1 MSETTE
7 LHLTSP
13 AFKANPFPAF
23 ALLRADDPVHQI
35 DLSDGQR
42 AWLITRYQDADMVLR
57 DERFV
62 KERLKHGLLSGEQ
75 PHLPGPVGKLMNQI
89 LINLDPPDHTRLRQ
103 LLTLSFTPRLVEQW
117 RGRIQEITDELID
130 AVEGQGTMDLIDQFA
145 FPLPIEVISEMLG
158 VPAEDSAQFRT
169 WSNVIAEAIGDPLT
183 LQQAGEQFQAF
194 HTYLLALIEEKR
206 QKPEDSLLSRLI
218 QAETEGD
225 RLSLGELVSM
235 IFLLIIAGH
244 ETTVNLI
251 GNGVLALLEH
261 PDQMTLLKQN
271 PALIKTVIEEFL
283 RYRGSLML
291 ATPRWANV
299 DVLLGRKLIHRGDQV
314 LVALAAA
321 NRDGEAFANPDT
333 LDITRQENRHL
344 AFGKGIHYCLGAPL
358 ARLEGQI
365 ALGTLLRRLPHLRLE
380 SDRESLIWRP
390 GSMILGL
397 RHLPV
402 VF

>member
-1 MSETTE
+1 
-7 LHLTSP
+7 
-13 AFKANPFPAF
+13 
-23 ALLRADDPVHQI
+23 
-35 DLSDGQR
+35 
-42 AWLITRYQDADMVLR
+42 
-57 DERFV
+57 
-62 KERLKHGLLSGEQ
+62 
-75 PHLPGPVGKLMNQI
+75 
-89 LINLDPPDHTRLRQ
+89 
-103 LLTLSFTPRLVEQW
+103 
-117 RGRIQEITDELID
+117 
-130 AVEGQGTMDLIDQFA
+130 
-145 FPLPIEVISEMLG
+145 
-158 VPAEDSAQFRT
+158 
-169 WSNVIAEAIGDPLT
+169 
-183 LQQAGEQFQAF
+183 
-194 HTYLLALIEEKR
+194 LIEQKR

-218 QAETEGD
+218 QAEAEGD

-235 IFLLIIAGH
+235 VFLLLIAGH

-261 PDQMTLLKQN
+261 PDQMTLLKQH
-271 PALIKTVIEEFL
+271 PALIKTAIEEFL

-291 ATPRWANV
+291 ATPRWACV
-299 DVLLGRKLIHRGDQV
+299 DILLGGKLIRRGEQV

-321 NRDGEAFANPDT
+321 NRDGEVFTKPDT

-380 SDRESLIWRP
+380 SAQEPLVWRP

-402 VF
+402 AF

>member
-7 LHLTSP
+7 LYLTSP

-35 DLSDGQR
+35 NLSDGQR
-42 AWLITRYQDADMVLR
+42 VWLITRYQDADIVLR

-62 KERLKHGLLSGEQ
+62 KERLKHGLLSWEQ

-89 LINLDPPDHTRLRQ
+89 LLNIDPPDHTRLRQ

-130 AVEGQGTMDLIDQFA
+130 AIEGQGVMDLIDQFA
-145 FPLPIEVISEMLG
+145 FPLPIRVISEMLG
-158 VPAEDSAQFRT
+158 VPAKDSAQFRT
-169 WSNVIAEAIGDPLT
+169 WSNVIAEAIGDPLA
-183 LQQAGEQFQAF
+183 LQQAGDQFQAF

-235 IFLLIIAGH
+235 VFLLLIAGH

-251 GNGVLALLEH
+251 GNGMLALLEH

-271 PALIKTVIEEFL
+271 PALIKTAIEEFL

-291 ATPRWANV
+291 STPRWASA
-299 DVLLGRKLIHRGDQV
+299 DVLLGGKLIRRGDQV
-314 LVALAAA
+314 LVALVAA
-321 NRDGEAFANPDT
+321 NRDGETFTEPDT

-380 SDRESLIWRP
+380 SDREALVWRP

>member
-7 LHLTSP
+7 LHLTSS

-23 ALLRADDPVHQI
+23 ALLRAEDPVHQVN
-35 DLSDGQR
+35 LSGGQQ
-42 AWLITRYQDADMVLR
+42 AWLITRYQDADVVLR

-62 KERLKHGLLSGEQ
+62 KERLKYGLMSGEQ
-75 PHLPGPVGKLMNQI
+75 PHLPGSVGNLMNQI
-89 LINLDPPDHTRLRQ
+89 MLNFDPPDHTRLRQ

-130 AVEGQGTMDLIDQFA
+130 AVEGQGAMDLIDQFA
-145 FPLPIEVISEMLG
+145 FPLPIRVIAEMLG
-158 VPAEDSAQFRT
+158 VPAEDSAQFRA
-169 WSNVIAEAIGDPLT
+169 WSNVIAEAIGDPLA
-183 LQQAGEQFQAF
+183 LQRAGDQFQAF

-235 IFLLIIAGH
+235 VFLLIIAGH

-261 PDQMTLLKQN
+261 PDQMALLKQN
-271 PALIKTVIEEFL
+271 PALLKTAIEEFL

-291 ATPRWANV
+291 ATPRWARV
-299 DVLLGRKLIHRGDQV
+299 DVLLGGKLIRRGDQV

-321 NRDGEAFANPDT
+321 NRDNEAFTRPDT

-380 SDRESLIWRP
+380 SDQGPLVWRP

-397 RHLPV
+397 HHLPV